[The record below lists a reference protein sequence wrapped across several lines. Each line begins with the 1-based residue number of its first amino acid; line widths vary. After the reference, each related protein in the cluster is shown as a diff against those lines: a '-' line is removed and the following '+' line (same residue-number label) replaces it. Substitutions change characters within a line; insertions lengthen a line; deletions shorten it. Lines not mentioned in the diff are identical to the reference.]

1 MPNSKSSSIREVV
14 IDRCL
19 SGPEMMNT
27 NEIWDEVNRV
37 LVEHGEKPV
46 HSKVTIL
53 TDIASISERWNIEIE
68 QKYIEKKKYFRYK
81 DREFSIFKAPL
92 RIEDIQKLNQT
103 LDILKDFIGLP
114 HFEWIEEINARIH
127 ATTYTNVEKLP
138 IVSFARNTEYAQTLK
153 HFTPLFDLIKAK
165 VAISL
170 TYKKFNSD
178 TEKTHIVHPY
188 HLKEYA
194 DRWYLVC
201 SLEKYPDNLT
211 CFAFDRIISYER
223 SETPYRENTKIDIEE
238 YFDSMVGLTIHEDTE
253 PEEILLWVE
262 DTEYPYIVSNPIHHS
277 QRFVGNEK
285 GGKVVSMKLYLNI
298 ELEMRILSY
307 GEKVRVLAPSS
318 FRERIK
324 ERVKSLNDAYKD

>member
-103 LDILKDFIGLP
+103 LDILKEFIGLP

-178 TEKTHIVHPY
+178 IEKTHIVHPY

-201 SLEKYPDNLT
+201 SLEKHPDSLT

-223 SETPYRENTKIDIEE
+223 SETPYREAKIDIEE

-262 DTEYPYIVSNPIHHS
+262 ETEYPYIVTNPIHHS
-277 QRFVGNEK
+277 QRLVRNEA
-285 GGKVVSMKLYLNI
+285 GGKVICMKLYINI
-298 ELEMRILSY
+298 ELEMRLLSY
-307 GEKVRVLAPSS
+307 GEKVKVLAPLT
-318 FRERIK
+318 FK
-324 ERVKSLNDAYKD
+324 EKMKQRVLDMAKSYQE